1 MWGILLPHGLVLKMI
16 SYTPDAVESLV
27 ILAEVWMTRYLFPRV
42 AVRFCYYRH
51 LLAFQM
57 NTALKSLVIWIHVSR
72 SQIALCDQI
81 QCHRLACCSCACLV
95 KKILVAVT
103 PNKECSC
110 TVLSFSH
117 CFQCPSGTW
126 GLIPLHSVI
135 CSPPQGRCPCSTV
148 SNISFSWCKDTNKYW
163 HKQTY

>member
-27 ILAEVWMTRYLFPRV
+27 ILAEVGVTRYLFPCE
-42 AVRFCYYRH
+42 AVGFCYYRH

-57 NTALKSLVIWIHVSR
+57 NTALKFLVIWIQVSR

-81 QCHRLACCSCACLV
+81 QRHHLACCSSACLV
-95 KKILVAVT
+95 KKLLIAVT
-103 PNKECSC
+103 LDEECTC
-110 TVLSFSH
+110 RVLSFSH

-126 GLIPLHSVI
+126 GLITLHSVI
-135 CSPPQGRCPCSTV
+135 CSPPPGRCPCSNM
-148 SNISFSWCKDTNKYW
+148 SNISFCWYKGTNKY
-163 HKQTY
+163 